1 MSPAI
6 AGPAPLTV
14 MLAIHRRTLYLL
26 LTISVGHVLL
36 ISVQVQSKSGL
47 PVLESASFGAF
58 SRVQSGSTSVAD
70 TLLSIWHRYIA
81 LGGVAQQNE
90 TLHAQVTELEGALA
104 SERALESQTRGLED
118 LLHFQQSIDMPMV
131 AAHVIAGSPSPESL
145 TVTID
150 RGKADGVAESMAV
163 LAPAGVV
170 GRIIG
175 DPAPHLAQV
184 QLLIGRTAAAGAYL
198 ERSGAGGVVSGGYA
212 DPPLQMLYLPSS
224 ADVQVGDRVL
234 TSGQDS
240 LFPRGFLIGTVARAE
255 RGSGLY
261 RTTMIKPAVDFSHV
275 DVVLVSITRPSPPQV
290 QPDLIPLPRPPAGRG
305 RGRGGQ

>member
-1 MSPAI
+1 
-6 AGPAPLTV
+6 

-26 LTISVGHVLL
+26 LIISVGHVLL

-47 PVLESASFGAF
+47 PLLESVSFAAF
-58 SRVQSGSTSVAD
+58 SRVQGGSTGVAD
-70 TLLSIWHRYIA
+70 GVLSVWRRYLA
-81 LGGVAQQNE
+81 LGGVAQENQ
-90 TLHAQVTELEGALA
+90 TLHAQVAELEGALA
-104 SERALESQTRGLED
+104 SERAVARQTRALED
-118 LLHFQQSIDMPMV
+118 VLQFRQTIDTPTI
-131 AAHVIAGSPSPESL
+131 AARVIAGSPSPESL

-150 RGKADGVAESMAV
+150 RGTADGIGDSMAV
-163 LAPAGVV
+163 LSPTGVV
-170 GRIIG
+170 GRVIG

-198 ERSGAGGVVSGGYA
+198 ERSGTGGVVAGGYA
-212 DPPLQMLYLPSS
+212 NPPLQMLYLPSA

-240 LFPRGFLIGTVARAE
+240 LFPRGFLIGTVDRTE

-261 RTTMIKPAVDFSHV
+261 RTTMIKPAVDFTHI
-275 DVVLVSITRPSPPQV
+275 DIVLVS
-290 QPDLIPLPRPPAGRG
+290 LAMPPAPSSLPDILPIPRAPATRG